1 MTPERTGRAGSRSHE
16 GGDWRRPRDEQAS
29 LSRYL
34 EILRERS
41 GLILVTVA
49 ATLALALVYLA
60 VADKQYRAEADL
72 LVTPVQG
79 DEVFNGLP
87 VLRESNDPTRDVE
100 TAAQL
105 VTTRDVAREAA
116 QSLPGNPDEDEL
128 LGKVEAA
135 PVAQSNIVAITAT
148 ADSPALSAQIANA
161 FGRAIVADRTS
172 QFHEALDRSIE
183 RLQARVDQLPS
194 GVAEDTGGLRD
205 QLARLEAL
213 RAGGDPTIGLET
225 RATPPDS
232 AYSPRPFLTLVA
244 ALIAGLVLGIGGAF
258 ALHAVDPRLRRE
270 EQLRNL
276 YQVPILARIPRD
288 TRAQTSTQGHRRL
301 LVGPH
306 TKRRRALGPRELSRA
321 TIEAYR
327 TLRTMLAASR
337 PVTAGGRSILITGPS
352 PSEGKTTT
360 AINLAASLAL
370 AGNKVILIEADFRR
384 PTVGE
389 ALVARPVVGIGQVLL
404 GRQTLEQALVPATAV
419 GDNLKL
425 LLVGHADEWL
435 PELLS
440 LPAASSLLADAGALA
455 DYVII
460 DSPPLTEVIDALPLA
475 RQVDDVIIVVRL
487 GTSKLT
493 QLARLGDLL
502 AQNGIEPSGFV
513 LVGSGDSQKETYYL
527 SAQRERMGIYAQQ
540 VEEMEAELK
549 EPRAGSGSVRP

>member
-1 MTPERTGRAGSRSHE
+1 MTPERTGGADPRLHE

-34 EILRERS
+34 EILRERA
-41 GLILVTVA
+41 GLILMTVA
-49 ATLALALVYLA
+49 ATMALAVIYLA
-60 VADKQYRAEADL
+60 VADKQYKAEADL

-105 VTTRDVAREAA
+105 VTSPDVARQAA
-116 QSLPGNPDEDEL
+116 QTLPGTPDEDDL
-128 LGKVEAA
+128 LGQVEAA

-148 ADSPALSAQIANA
+148 ADSPKLAAQIANA
-161 FGRAIVADRTS
+161 FGVAIVADRTR
-172 QFHEALDRSIE
+172 QFHEALDASIA
-183 RLQARVDQLPS
+183 RLRDRVDQLPS

-213 RAGGDPTIGLET
+213 RAGGDPTITLET
-225 RATPPDS
+225 RATPPDNP
-232 AYSPRPFLTLVA
+232 YSPRPFLTLMA
-244 ALIAGLVLGIGGAF
+244 ALVAGLVLGVGGAF

-270 EQLRNL
+270 DQLRSL

-288 TRAQTSTQGHRRL
+288 TRAKTSTMGRRRL
-301 LVGPH
+301 LIGPRR
-306 TKRRRALGPRELSRA
+306 KRRRALGPRELSPA

-337 PVTAGGRSILITGPS
+337 PVTGGGRSILITGPS

-370 AGNKVILIEADFRR
+370 AGNRVILIEADFRR

-389 ALVARPVVGIGQVLL
+389 ALGARPVVGIGQVLL
-404 GRQTLEQALVPATAV
+404 GRQQLEQALVPATAV
-419 GDNLKL
+419 GDNLRL

-440 LPAASSLLADAGALA
+440 LPAAGSLLADAGALA

-475 RQVDDVIIVVRL
+475 RQVDDVVVVVRL
-487 GTSKLT
+487 GASKLT

-513 LVGSGDSQKETYYL
+513 LVGSGHSQKETYYL
-527 SAQRERMGIYAQQ
+527 SAQRERMGLYAQH
-540 VEEMEAELK
+540 VEDMEAELK
-549 EPRAGSGSVRP
+549 EPRAGSGTR